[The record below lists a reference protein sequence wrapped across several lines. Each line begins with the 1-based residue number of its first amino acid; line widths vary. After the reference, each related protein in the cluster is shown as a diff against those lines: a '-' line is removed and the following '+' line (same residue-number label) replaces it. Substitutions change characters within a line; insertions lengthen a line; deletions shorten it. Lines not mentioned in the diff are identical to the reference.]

1 MVGLLATSLCIEC
14 LLVVV
19 VENAKDC
26 LLDRLLVMLD
36 GRPRFEVEDR
46 YSYLY
51 DLLSESRLS
60 EV

>member
-51 DLLSESRLS
+51 HLLSESRLS

>member
-1 MVGLLATSLCIEC
+1 MVGFLATSLCIEC